1 MNDLKISQLS
11 FLGAL
16 FTLVV
21 ISLGAWVRLT
31 DAGLGCPDWPGCYGL
46 LTTPDT
52 ADELAKAKEYYPD
65 AQIDVKDMGGGD
77 HLEVNVVS
85 EEFSG
90 LSLVQQH
97 QLVYGALKNELK
109 TETIHALAL
118 KTSTP
123 Q

>member
-1 MNDLKISQLS
+1 MITVNEV
-11 FLGAL
+11 
-16 FTLVV
+16 TLL
-21 ISLGAWVRLT
+21 IKQSL
-31 DAGLGCPDWPGCYGL
+31 
-46 LTTPDT
+46 
-52 ADELAKAKEYYPD
+52 PD
-65 AQIDVKDMGGGD
+65 AQIEVTDMGGGD

-123 Q
+123 H